1 MESRILFLQV
11 HHVTM
16 LKGRNATN
24 TLGQHLLDSGPGPAS
39 LSVVTKELT
48 F

>member
-1 MESRILFLQV
+1 MESRILFSASSLCY
-11 HHVTM
+11 HA
-16 LKGRNATN
+16 KGRNATN

-39 LSVVTKELT
+39 LSLVPKELT